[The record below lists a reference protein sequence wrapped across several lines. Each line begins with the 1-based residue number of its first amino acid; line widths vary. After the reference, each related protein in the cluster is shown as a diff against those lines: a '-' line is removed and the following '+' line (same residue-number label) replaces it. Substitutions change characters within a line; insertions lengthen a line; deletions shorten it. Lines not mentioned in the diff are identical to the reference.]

1 MNKSSLLFLT
11 FPLLLLSCQSNRQ
24 ENTETDYTQYVNP
37 FIGTQENGH
46 TFPGACMPFGMVQ
59 ASPETGAIGWR
70 YCSGYNNEDK
80 HIIGFAQTHL
90 NGTGCLDFGDILI
103 QPVTG
108 RRIRSDYKSSF
119 DKANE
124 TATPGYYS
132 VILSDYGVKAEITAT
147 HRTSM
152 YRFTYDRADSAS
164 MLIDLQH
171 GLSWNENQYHTQ
183 IQKCETEWENDS
195 TLTGEVWSQVWV
207 PQRLYFVMTFDR
219 PKTELITLPKAE
231 GEKGDR
237 YIASFDMKNGDCLN
251 VKIAISGVS
260 IDGAK
265 KNFAA
270 ESAGKT
276 FEEIREN
283 AKDVWNQYLSKIEIT
298 GSKDRKESFYTSMY
312 HLFIQPSD
320 IADVD
325 GMYRGANDSV
335 YQAKAGEY
343 YSTFSTWDTYRA
355 AHPLYT
361 IIAPEAVDGFVNS
374 MIAHTDVQGFLPI
387 WALWGKESYI
397 MVANHAVPVVVE
409 AYRKGFTG
417 FDAEKAFESVKK
429 SLTTEHRNGQWSIY
443 DKYGYYPTGIVATES
458 VSKTLESSYDD
469 YCAWIMA
476 ESLGKTDDAEF
487 FKKRAGYWK
496 NLFDTTTLLMRP
508 RHADGSWLTP
518 FNPFNPAHAESVG
531 GDYTEANAWQYTW
544 HVQQDV
550 PGLIECFGSK
560 ERFLNQLDSLF
571 IYDASLMGKGLS
583 DITGLIGLYAHGNEP
598 SHHVAYL
605 YTLAGRPW
613 RTQELVRQ
621 LCDTMYLNKPDG
633 LCGNDDCG
641 QMSAWY
647 IFNTLGFYPVDP
659 VSCQYVIG
667 APQAEEA
674 IVKLPEGKTFTVRA
688 KNLSEANKYVQSITL
703 NGKPYDKNTISHSD
717 VMNGGIMEFVMTD
730 RHE

>member
-46 TFPGACMPFGMVQ
+46 TFPGACMPFGMIQ

-409 AYRKGFTG
+409 AYRKGYDIVNKPVEEGGMWNGRYYCQLWKNGSVNDKLLEDQTIG
-417 FDAEKAFESVKK
+417 ILFDVVPRDKALKIIESLNEM
-429 SLTTEHRNGQWSIY
+429 SLTP
-443 DKYGYYPTGIVATES
+443 YGVAETFPYYPKEFGLDPATYHNGA
-458 VSKTLESSYDD
+458 VWPWVNFMD
-469 YCAWIMA
+469 CWARIR
-476 ESLGKTDDAEF
+476 LGQKDDAIDII
-487 FKKRAGYWK
+487 KRVG
-496 NLFDTTTLLMRP
+496 R
-508 RHADGSWLTP
+508 ADIIASGDWSANEHINSLTGE
-518 FNPFNPAHAESVG
+518 N
-531 GDYTEANAWQYTW
+531 
-544 HVQQDV
+544 
-550 PGLIECFGSK
+550 
-560 ERFLNQLDSLF
+560 
-571 IYDASLMGKGLS
+571 
-583 DITGLIGLYAHGNEP
+583 
-598 SHHVAYL
+598 
-605 YTLAGRPW
+605 
-613 RTQELVRQ
+613 
-621 LCDTMYLNKPDG
+621 
-633 LCGNDDCG
+633 
-641 QMSAWY
+641 
-647 IFNTLGFYPVDP
+647 LGFHIQGWSAALFGTVYFGLVNPD
-659 VSCQYVIG
+659 
-667 APQAEEA
+667 
-674 IVKLPEGKTFTVRA
+674 IVP
-688 KNLSEANKYVQSITL
+688 
-703 NGKPYDKNTISHSD
+703 
-717 VMNGGIMEFVMTD
+717 
-730 RHE
+730 